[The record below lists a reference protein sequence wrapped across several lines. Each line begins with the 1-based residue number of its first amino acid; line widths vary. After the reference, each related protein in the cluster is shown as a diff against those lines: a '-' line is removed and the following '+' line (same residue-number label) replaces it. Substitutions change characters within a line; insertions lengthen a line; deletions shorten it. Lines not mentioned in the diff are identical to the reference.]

1 MQAADSTG
9 ESASRH
15 FGFGP
20 MTTPPNTQPRK
31 SRPMMSDIDV
41 FGLTHQGKV
50 RKENQDQFLIAS
62 LHKTM
67 NVHAT
72 SLPAE
77 HLPELTSESRGFVFL
92 VADGVGGRPGG
103 REASEL
109 ALRAVASYV
118 THTMR
123 FYYHHDPAQEA
134 EFLRDLKA
142 SVIHSHETIRA
153 ASDEAEDFEG
163 MATTLTMVAA
173 LWPRAYLI
181 QVGDSRCYLLR
192 DGKLTQMSKDQTIAQ
207 AMIDAGV
214 LEASTAERSPFK
226 HILSGAVGGHEAKP
240 IVTVS
245 DHQWDDVMLLCT
257 DGLTKHV
264 TDEEIRQHML
274 ENESSEV
281 ICRKLV
287 DLTLERGASDN
298 VTVVVGRLR
307 KADAG
312 ETQGQGS

>member
-1 MQAADSTG
+1 
-9 ESASRH
+9 
-15 FGFGP
+15 
-20 MTTPPNTQPRK
+20 
-31 SRPMMSDIDV
+31 MSDIDV

-67 NVHAT
+67 NIHAT
-72 SLPAE
+72 SLPPE

-103 REASEL
+103 REASGL

-142 SVIHSHETIRA
+142 SVMHSHETIRA
-153 ASDEAEDFEG
+153 AAEAAEDSEG
-163 MATTLTMVAA
+163 MATTLTLVAA
-173 LWPRAYLI
+173 LWPKAYLI

-192 DGKLTQMSKDQTIAQ
+192 DGRLTQMSKDQTMAQ

-226 HILSGAVGGHEAKP
+226 HILSGAVGGHEAAP
-240 IVTVS
+240 VITMS

-264 TDEEIRQHML
+264 SDDEIRQHMV
-274 ENESSEV
+274 EIESAEQ

-298 VTVVVGRLR
+298 VTVVVGRL
-307 KADAG
+307 KKG
-312 ETQGQGS
+312 EGGGSMGQTS